1 MSQGLSVAKLL
12 KKTLFAAALVLFF
25 LALGAQSTQAK
36 DLANRLGLGYKNQ
49 FSEDLPSIAAQ
60 YYPSSE
66 LGVSASL
73 GVDTADENSKFGFM
87 VRLNKIVFM
96 EDNHHFY
103 MGAGA
108 GLLSAENAAG
118 QNESGF
124 ELAGFAG
131 CEFFLTG
138 LDSLGFSFETGAAV
152 TSVSSG
158 TRFRTMA
165 DSPVRAGMFFYF

>member
-1 MSQGLSVAKLL
+1 MDQRWG
-12 KKTLFAAALVLFF
+12 AARFSARFVGGMVLAVLVVGE
-25 LALGAQSTQAK
+25 LAQAK
-36 DLANRLGLGYKNQ
+36 ELANRLGLGYKNQ

-66 LGVSASL
+66 LGISASL

-87 VRLNKIVFM
+87 VRLNKIVFL
-96 EDNHHFY
+96 EDNLNFY

-131 CEFFLTG
+131 CEFFFTG